1 MAYADWREAVEALGR
16 HTGPPTPKQL
26 KMGKVAGLAFGPGIP
41 RLVADAQLQWAISKD
56 LSLNRLPRFRGV
68 RGYVTQES
76 QAIRIEG
83 LRKKSEEPKVVP
95 MEAHEAEAWI
105 QHLSLK
111 RRIESIRK
119 LKPNSG
125 DLVELGGRIVEVASI
140 GEDGRVFFRGGRGSG
155 AWPDKLKLKFRKNDA
170 SVEATNARKE
180 ARNAAAKKMQVE
192 EWSLA
197 KRRELTPYLVTE
209 ALSEDDVVQLED
221 IINSAEDERSIQ
233 EFLAQKPHILGS
245 LLGGDERYSIPKQKL
260 GTEYVTDFLLC
271 HADSLGANWTL
282 VELETPR
289 SSVTIKSS
297 NELESMHVRAYRKLP
312 SGESGWRIIS
322 PLHGSR

>member
-1 MAYADWREAVEALGR
+1 
-16 HTGPPTPKQL
+16 
-26 KMGKVAGLAFGPGIP
+26 
-41 RLVADAQLQWAISKD
+41 
-56 LSLNRLPRFRGV
+56 
-68 RGYVTQES
+68 
-76 QAIRIEG
+76 
-83 LRKKSEEPKVVP
+83 
-95 MEAHEAEAWI
+95 
-105 QHLSLK
+105 
-111 RRIESIRK
+111 
-119 LKPNSG
+119 
-125 DLVELGGRIVEVASI
+125 
-140 GEDGRVFFRGGRGSG
+140 
-155 AWPDKLKLKFRKNDA
+155 
-170 SVEATNARKE
+170 
-180 ARNAAAKKMQVE
+180 MQVE

-197 KRRELTPYLVTE
+197 KRRELTPYLITE